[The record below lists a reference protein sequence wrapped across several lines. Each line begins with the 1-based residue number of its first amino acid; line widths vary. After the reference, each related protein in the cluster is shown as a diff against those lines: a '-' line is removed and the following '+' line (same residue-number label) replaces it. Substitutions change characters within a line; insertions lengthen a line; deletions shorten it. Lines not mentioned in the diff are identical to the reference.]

1 MTAWFRMCHSCSH
14 LLTSSLVFACHAY
27 FASQSLVEFVGQLFA
42 RFPDAVVPS
51 GSHAV
56 IAESYKPKV
65 RACAYPFVYSHVETV
80 GALRKPCRTIVRCV
94 VSHVA

>member
-1 MTAWFRMCHSCSH
+1 MHRSFVHA
-14 LLTSSLVFACHAY
+14 LTLILAFACIAY

-65 RACAYPFVYSHVETV
+65 RACAYPFVYSHVDTV
-80 GALRKPCRTIVRCV
+80 GTLRKPCRAIVCRV

>member
-1 MTAWFRMCHSCSH
+1 MHRSFVHA
-14 LLTSSLVFACHAY
+14 LTLILAFACIAY

-65 RACAYPFVYSHVETV
+65 CACAYCHVDTV
-80 GALRKPCRTIVRCV
+80 GTLRKPCRAIVCRV

>member
-1 MTAWFRMCHSCSH
+1 MHHSCTHS
-14 LLTSSLVFACHAY
+14 LTCSLVFTCHAY

-65 RACAYPFVYSHVETV
+65 RACAYRHVDTV
-80 GALRKPCRTIVRCV
+80 GTLRQPCRAIVCRV

>member
-1 MTAWFRMCHSCSH
+1 MSSYAP
-14 LLTSSLVFACHAY
+14 LLCPALTLILAFACIAY

-65 RACAYPFVYSHVETV
+65 RTRAYLCVDYHTEIARS
-80 GALRKPCRTIVRCV
+80 LRSAIVRPV